1 MANVKVNVKVNNMPV
16 NQLDFNEYKYIVAR
30 PIDNEDGVFE
40 LWYWGSWKE
49 YAMALKAASEISG
62 LVFELCEVLQ
72 EE

>member
-30 PIDNEDGVFE
+30 PISNEDGVFE

-49 YAMALKAASEISG
+49 YDRALKAASEIRG